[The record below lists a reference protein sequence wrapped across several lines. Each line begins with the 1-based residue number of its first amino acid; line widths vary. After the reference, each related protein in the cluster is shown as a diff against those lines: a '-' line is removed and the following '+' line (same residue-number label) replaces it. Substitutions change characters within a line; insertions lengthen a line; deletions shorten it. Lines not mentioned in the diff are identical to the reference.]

1 MENILRFVVYGFIGN
16 NKKTDIYKKADF
28 RYKRLKTEGLGIL
41 YNKRNKTNSFFYVS
55 RETLCRKI
63 KIKVL

>member
-16 NKKTDIYKKADF
+16 NKKQIFIKKADF